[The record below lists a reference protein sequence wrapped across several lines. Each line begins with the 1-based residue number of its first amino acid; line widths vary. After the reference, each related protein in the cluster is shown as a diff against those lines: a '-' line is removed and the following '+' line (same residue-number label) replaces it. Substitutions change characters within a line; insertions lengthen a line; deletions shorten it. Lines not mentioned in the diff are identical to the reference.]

1 MSEERMLSMQN
12 IESELSYAY
21 LHAIAS
27 RAGII
32 CEYAGRHSDAAGV
45 DAVLRVKGRLAPDS
59 TLTQFTVDVQLK
71 ATKRV
76 PVEQAA
82 RYSHSLEVKNY
93 NELRSTDAGAP
104 QLLVVLFLPDD
115 AETWLTHGEEGLVS
129 RRCAYWLSL
138 HGAPGTEQD
147 SKTVYVP
154 RANML
159 SVNRLLE
166 LMTRYSKR
174 EVVGYEP

>member
-1 MSEERMLSMQN
+1 MQN

-32 CEYAGRHSDAAGV
+32 CEYVGRHSDAAGV
-45 DAVLRVKGRLAPDS
+45 DAVLRVKGRLDPNS
-59 TLTQFTVDVQLK
+59 SLTQFTIDVQLK
-71 ATKRV
+71 ATKKV
-76 PVEQAA
+76 PVERAG

-93 NELRSTDAGAP
+93 DELRSIDVGAP

-115 AETWLTHGEEGLVS
+115 VEAWLVHDEEGLVS

-138 HGAPGTEQD
+138 HGAPGTDRD

-166 LMTRYSKR
+166 LMTRYSKG
-174 EVVGYEP
+174 EVIGYEP